1 MLPVVSPVVLQRVDD
16 DVRLIISGAADAKR
30 RAAGN
35 AMGERNPNEI
45 VVRVSNITMGSH
57 CPVVAGDIL
66 KNRCGSA
73 AVPCLGVGILSSNTF
88 LNKTN

>member
-73 AVPCLGVGILSSNTF
+73 VPCLGVGILSSNTF